1 MTMDTIRIGLHILAA
16 SVWVGGQIVLAG
28 LVPALRTLGPDAPRT
43 VAQRFNLIAWPA
55 YVLVLFTGIWNLLE
69 VMDTDQDVHPL
80 LEIKVLFF
88 VLSGVGAFIHMRANG
103 NKALL
108 AIGGAMS
115 SLFAV
120 AALFAGVALAIG

>member
-1 MTMDTIRIGLHILAA
+1 MTMDTIRISLHILAA

-28 LVPALRTLGPDAPRT
+28 LVPALRSLGPDAPRT

-55 YVLVLFTGIWNLLE
+55 YVLLLFTGIWNMLDVL
-69 VMDTDQDVHPL
+69 DTDQDIHPL
-80 LEIKVLFF
+80 IEIKVMFF

-115 SLFAV
+115 SLFAI
-120 AALFAGVALAIG
+120 AALFTGVALSLS

>member
-1 MTMDTIRIGLHILAA
+1 MNADTIRIGLHILAA
-16 SVWVGGQIVLAG
+16 SVWVGGQIVLGG
-28 LVPALRTLGPDAPRT
+28 LVPTLRTLGPDAPRA

-55 YVLVLFTGIWNLLE
+55 YVLLLFTGLWNLLD
-69 VMDTDQDVHPL
+69 VLDTDQDIHPL
-80 LEIKVLFF
+80 IEIKILLF
-88 VLSGVGAFIHMRANG
+88 VLSGVGAFLHMRANG

-120 AALFAGVALAIG
+120 AALFVGVAMSVG

>member
-1 MTMDTIRIGLHILAA
+1 MTMDTIRISLHILAA

-28 LVPALRTLGPDAPRT
+28 LVPALRSLGPDAPRT

-55 YVLVLFTGIWNLLE
+55 YVLLLFTGIWNMLDVL
-69 VMDTDQDVHPL
+69 DTDQDIHPL
-80 LEIKVLFF
+80 IEIKVMFF

-120 AALFAGVALAIG
+120 AALFVGVALSIG

>member
-28 LVPALRTLGPDAPRT
+28 LVPALRTLGPDAPQT

-55 YVLVLFTGIWNLLE
+55 YILLLFTGIWNLLE